1 MTLGSFGP
9 LGLSWL
15 KTAAP
20 AAIVVAAPRR
30 AALPLDAATLACPHG
45 PHGSWRAVDEEG
57 LRKWA
62 TVWQTLL
69 EALLEALPHF
79 VDLSSLASRCLW
91 KVLVTK
97 TASTLQR
104 HLRGFKVF
112 IELVSGHSAEFV
124 YDPGRLEPINFLS
137 AVGESKRSVTSAVS
151 ALKFAGGI
159 MGWAVLL
166 RDLECQVVAA
176 WNL

>member
-20 AAIVVAAPRR
+20 AAIVVAAPRK

-45 PHGSWRAVDEEG
+45 SWRAVDEES

-62 TVWQTLL
+62 TVWQTLV
-69 EALLEALPHF
+69 EALLGASPHF
-79 VDLSSLASRCLW
+79 VDLSSLASGCLW
-91 KVLVTK
+91 KVLITK

-166 RDLECQVVAA
+166 RYLECQVVAA